1 MTPPISSNPPVTTLR
16 DYRVHTLCGR
26 IDPVMAREVIDF
38 WRHGRLVA
46 AEEALRRVPEVLCV
60 VRDAQGVL
68 VGLNSAY
75 RAVDPGTLRVYYYYR
90 TFIRDADRGV
100 SGLPT
105 LMLSLAKACLRERAS
120 IDGATGMRL
129 VMENPKLMHP
139 AIDKRLRK
147 AGFRSLGKDAR
158 GCAVWQLGFDEE
170 SESPA
175 G

>member
-1 MTPPISSNPPVTTLR
+1 MTPATSPIPSVTMHR
-16 DYRVHTLCGR
+16 DYRVLTLCGR
-26 IDPVMAREVIDF
+26 VDPATAREILDF
-38 WRHGRLVA
+38 WRQGRLVP

-60 VRDAQGVL
+60 VRDAKGGL

-75 RAVDPGTLRVYYYYR
+75 RAVDPDSFRVYYYYR

-105 LMLSLAKACLRERAS
+105 RMLRLAIACLEERAG
-120 IDGATGMRL
+120 IDGVDGLRL

-139 AIDKRLRK
+139 AIDKRLRD
-147 AGFRSLGKDAR
+147 AGFEALGNDSR
-158 GCAVWQLGFDEE
+158 GCAIWQLGFAPETTT
-170 SESPA
+170 PA

>member
-1 MTPPISSNPPVTTLR
+1 MTTATSSVSPVTIHR
-16 DYRVHTLCGR
+16 DYRVYSVCGR
-26 IDPVMAREVIDF
+26 IDPDTAREVLDF
-38 WRHGRLVA
+38 WRQGRLVP

-60 VRDAQGVL
+60 ARDAQGEL

-100 SGLPT
+100 VGLPT
-105 LMLSLAKACLRERAS
+105 IMLRFAETCLRERAS
-120 IDGATGMRL
+120 IDGVSGMRL

-147 AGFRSLGKDAR
+147 AGFESVGQDAR
-158 GCAVWQLGFDEE
+158 GCAIWQLGFDTAPGE
-170 SESPA
+170 P
-175 G
+175 GG